1 MLCKHFILLTSKLI
15 WLIYLVICFYS
26 IIKTEFNT
34 DDIHILYI
42 WVRKTY
48 TGTFKLPNGFLAEL
62 SLTHR
67 LRKEKKGNKEKRKKE
82 RKKRE

>member
-1 MLCKHFILLTSKLI
+1 M
-15 WLIYLVICFYS
+15 
-26 IIKTEFNT
+26 
-34 DDIHILYI
+34 

-82 RKKRE
+82 RRGNKRKRREKNTFRKETNSGKKKIFFKTQ